1 MANISKYGLNLHEIF
16 LPSQNLDKGKDILEI
31 IRNLKTFT
39 KKYTHNLN
47 NQIFIEMFPENNDVN
62 VLGKKQILNSLYT
75 HGTGIVNSLVN
86 KAFNFISKSIKPLLN
101 IIFDDYV
108 ISMLKEEQRFWDQNK
123 SKINY
128 NYPKENAL
136 KLREKINTLDEGKK
150 VTQIQKSIQAITQIG
165 NAIALAR
172 LIRTALMDYN
182 SQNGNLLT
190 SENVNDFNQ
199 LTQQISLQV
208 EDIDPQNS
216 LNECNKIFCETINNL
231 KQIGKNTI
239 NYLEILVS
247 SFGDS
252 VSCKK
257 IPEIELF
264 SFLIP
269 PITFTFI
276 ENAINARD
284 NLMKKNKTEEGS
296 YFSDDG
302 FMVGICYLLRIF
314 SCDKKFESLNW
325 FPSVISDYKTQH
337 AKQKKDKNNYL
348 GVDTLNERQISTF
361 KEHFEILYFTY
372 TSATILFTE

>member
-1 MANISKYGLNLHEIF
+1 M
-16 LPSQNLDKGKDILEI
+16 QI
-31 IRNLKTFT
+31 IMII
-39 KKYTHNLN
+39 
-47 NQIFIEMFPENNDVN
+47 NQI
-62 VLGKKQILNSLYT
+62 Y
-75 HGTGIVNSLVN
+75 
-86 KAFNFISKSIKPLLN
+86 
-101 IIFDDYV
+101 
-108 ISMLKEEQRFWDQNK
+108 
-123 SKINY
+123 
-128 NYPKENAL
+128 
-136 KLREKINTLDEGKK
+136 
-150 VTQIQKSIQAITQIG
+150 
-165 NAIALAR
+165 
-172 LIRTALMDYN
+172 
-182 SQNGNLLT
+182 
-190 SENVNDFNQ
+190 
-199 LTQQISLQV
+199 LQ
-208 EDIDPQNS
+208 
-216 LNECNKIFCETINNL
+216 CNKIFCETINNL

-252 VSCKK
+252 VSSKK

-269 PITFTFI
+269 PITYTFI
-276 ENAINARD
+276 DNAINARD